1 MRAQECRVGM
11 TVEVRGRD
19 GEWQI
24 NMLDGPLLHL
34 NRIDRDSQPIRVSP
48 ADVRL
53 AWPAASAPLERLA
66 RGVI

>member
-1 MRAQECRVGM
+1 M

-34 NRIDRDSQPIRVSP
+34 ARIDRDANPIRVSP
-48 ADVRL
+48 ADVRI
-53 AWPAASAPLERLA
+53 AWPSPMDPLERIA
-66 RGVI
+66 RGVL